1 MERISI
7 HPANPQER
15 LVSKAADLLHR
26 SGGICIYPTDTV
38 YGVGCAVSN
47 TKALKKIAHILHR
60 DEERL
65 FSFIC
70 TDFAQAET
78 YAKIDT
84 PTYKLMKRYL
94 PGPFT
99 FILPATKFVQKKLD
113 PKRKTVGIRIVD
125 CVATN
130 ALLAHFGEPLANMSL
145 NTAGENRGDP
155 DLFMT
160 PEVVSGVDVMI
171 DIGALDDPRG
181 STIVDLTGDEPVL
194 IREEKGEW
202 NE

>member
-1 MERISI
+1 MERITI
-7 HPANPQER
+7 HPDNPQER
-15 LVSKAADLLHR
+15 LIKKAADLLHR
-26 SGGICIYPTDTV
+26 SDGICIYPTDTV
-38 YGVGCAVSN
+38 YGVGCAVGN

-70 TDFAQAET
+70 ESFAQAEQ
-78 YAKIDT
+78 YAQIDT
-84 PTYKLMKRYL
+84 PAFKLMKRYL

-99 FILPATKFVQKKLD
+99 FILPATKFVQKKIN

-125 CVATN
+125 STTTN
-130 ALLAHFGEPLANMSL
+130 ALLSYFGEPLANMSL

-160 PEVVSGVDVMI
+160 PEVISGVDVMV
-171 DIGALDDPRG
+171 DTGALDDPRG
-181 STIVDLTGDEPVL
+181 STIIDLTGDEPLVL
-194 IREEKGEW
+194 RDEKGLW